1 MLYLN
6 VNNIVHFDSLT
17 FYFYI
22 SKRTDGGIHVE
33 IHTKLYRPGERA
45 DESHKGAMD
54 LLAKFK
60 PQRSYNSIF
69 VFTSFLA
76 VSHTHFPSL
85 ASEFED

>member
-1 MLYLN
+1 MFCLD
-6 VNNIVHFDSLT
+6 VNNIFHFDSLA

-22 SKRTDGGIHVE
+22 SKRTDRGVHVE
-33 IHTKLYRPGERA
+33 IHTRLNLLTKA
-45 DESHKGAMD
+45 DEKSKGATD
-54 LLAKFK
+54 ILAKFK

-85 ASEFED
+85 ASEAED